1 MVLRR
6 GSDAGY
12 GQNLQRQRQRAGCTM
27 PGGRNVTWASL
38 FMLPTTYK
46 TIACC
51 WRMDPSVFSAQM
63 TLRAAWL
70 RAVRLRAVQAF
81 SVLPQN
87 VAELGFVSSMTA
99 LLQQLQDISSEGL
112 GQPSCLP

>member
-38 FMLPTTYK
+38 LMLPTTYK

-63 TLRAAWL
+63 TLRAAWP
-70 RAVRLRAVQAF
+70 RAVQAF

>member
-70 RAVRLRAVQAF
+70 RAVQAF
-81 SVLPQN
+81 SALPQN

-99 LLQQLQDISSEGL
+99 LLQQL
-112 GQPSCLP
+112 

>member
-38 FMLPTTYK
+38 FTLPTTYK

-63 TLRAAWL
+63 TLRAAWP
-70 RAVRLRAVQAF
+70 RAVQAF

>member
-63 TLRAAWL
+63 TLRAAWP
-70 RAVRLRAVQAF
+70 RAVQAF

-112 GQPSCLP
+112 GQPSRLP

>member
-38 FMLPTTYK
+38 FTLPTTYK

-63 TLRAAWL
+63 TLRAAWP
-70 RAVRLRAVQAF
+70 RAVQAF

-112 GQPSCLP
+112 GQPSRLP

>member
-63 TLRAAWL
+63 TLRTAWP
-70 RAVRLRAVQAF
+70 RAVQAF